1 MGILVIILV
10 MVSKYFWE
18 VYKIFI
24 VELDN
29 DVCVNK
35 VFVFFIFIFSLFFNF
50 CSIILRFFMWYV
62 FIIVRCLF
70 FFRKCFILNI

>member
-35 VFVFFIFIFSLFFNF
+35 VFVFFIFIFSFLFL
-50 CSIILRFFMWYV
+50 CYV
-62 FIIVRCLF
+62 FVIKNKIKSKMV
-70 FFRKCFILNI
+70 

>member
-35 VFVFFIFIFSLFFNF
+35 VFVFFIFIFSFLFLCYMFVIKNKIK
-50 CSIILRFFMWYV
+50 SKMV
-62 FIIVRCLF
+62 
-70 FFRKCFILNI
+70 

>member
-35 VFVFFIFIFSLFFNF
+35 VFVFFIFMFSFLFLIMF
-50 CSIILRFFMWYV
+50 V
-62 FIIVRCLF
+62 FRDGYLI
-70 FFRKCFILNI
+70 FILIIFLYLFRFDL